1 MPNPLSRYGVSDR
14 DYAAAV
20 ATAVGEAGREGVQGM
35 AAVIDVLANRAENPQ
50 YADAYGNSV
59 SEQATARKGRE
70 FNAWMS
76 GSPRTQAAFAQT
88 MRALRAM
95 ASPTARA
102 RLPKA
107 EQAQL
112 AQAEKAAFGVLG
124 TGDLRGITKGATRY
138 ANKAVTKRWGTNS
151 AQDALEGEFG
161 RLNIGN
167 HTFTGPGFDP
177 SREYDP
183 ERAFRNLE
191 SNWAYAQGGDTPGE
205 RLAAGRQQ
213 QALRETFSGASD
225 FGAPVWDGNWTGD
238 TRVESAPLGPVTG
251 YDPLSSVSV
260 PAANSVGRYDPL
272 SSISAPMGFS
282 PPAQPQT
289 GATLAGQAI
298 SAARP
303 VNEDRSSR
311 EPASPVS
318 RPPTGAHL
326 AGDAIAAARETPG
339 SAALDQA
346 MFSAQPMG
354 FASSFG
360 SFTPSFSDTS
370 TFTGAPPPTAASA
383 PVQATATRPP
393 QPQTTL
399 GVQPGF
405 QPTGYDISVFQGVPL
420 SDITPK
426 APFGFTGQQVPP
438 AVPPAPRVAYDPL
451 SSVQAPK
458 PPPVADVQVPLP
470 AEVPA
475 LAYAPPM
482 PANRPVAPA
491 VAAVSRPKL
500 PSLPKLAPAVPEAP
514 QRPVD
519 PVQAFSQ
526 QVGSPQSFMSMN
538 PREFGAAI
546 GTLASLS
553 PDALRINALAAQVS
567 DPRVGIVAQNA
578 LQDAYAGATGQ
589 PQTRS
594 LWSGLAGDLS
604 QAFGFSPGL
613 GLSNSPAASQGM
625 YVQGAD
631 GSPVWANFSD
641 DQRNA
646 LSSGGWGSLGT
657 GPGTSALW

>member
-238 TRVESAPLGPVTG
+238 TRVEVGAAGACHRLRSAV
-251 YDPLSSVSV
+251 
-260 PAANSVGRYDPL
+260 VG
-272 SSISAPMGFS
+272 
-282 PPAQPQT
+282 
-289 GATLAGQAI
+289 
-298 SAARP
+298 
-303 VNEDRSSR
+303 VRSSR
-311 EPASPVS
+311 QLSWPVRPAVIHL
-318 RPPTGAHL
+318 GADGVL
-326 AGDAIAAARETPG
+326 ATSAAADRSHPRRAGHLRRPSRERGQVEPG
-339 SAALDQA
+339 
-346 MFSAQPMG
+346 
-354 FASSFG
+354 
-360 SFTPSFSDTS
+360 
-370 TFTGAPPPTAASA
+370 TGVA
-383 PVQATATRPP
+383 R
-393 QPQTTL
+393 
-399 GVQPGF
+399 
-405 QPTGYDISVFQGVPL
+405 
-420 SDITPK
+420 
-426 APFGFTGQQVPP
+426 VPP
-438 AVPPAPRVAYDPL
+438 ANWCAPRRGCHCR
-451 SSVQAPK
+451 
-458 PPPVADVQVPLP
+458 
-470 AEVPA
+470 
-475 LAYAPPM
+475 
-482 PANRPVAPA
+482 RPRDAG
-491 VAAVSRPKL
+491 
-500 PSLPKLAPAVPEAP
+500 
-514 QRPVD
+514 
-519 PVQAFSQ
+519 
-526 QVGSPQSFMSMN
+526 VGSPRPGDVLRPAHGVCQQLRQLHAVLLGHEHIHWRTAADGCFC
-538 PREFGAAI
+538 PRAGYRNASSAAADDARRTARLSADRLRHQRI
-546 GTLASLS
+546 PGRSAVRHHAEGPLRLHRAAGPAGRASS
-553 PDALRINALAAQVS
+553 PTGGVRPAV
-567 DPRVGIVAQNA
+567 VG
-578 LQDAYAGATGQ
+578 AGAEAPARGGRAGSLAR
-589 PQTRS
+589 RS
-594 LWSGLAGDLS
+594 A
-604 QAFGFSPGL
+604 SPGL
-613 GLSNSPAASQGM
+613 CS
-625 YVQGAD
+625 
-631 GSPVWANFSD
+631 AN
-641 DQRNA
+641 A
-646 LSSGGWGSLGT
+646 GK
-657 GPGTSALW
+657 